1 MLYDQNL
8 MAIFYLAEKIRLK
21 RVNKAK
27 SSKGKEL
34 GLNLWI
40 FFFLGGELLFLGL
53 YHIHSSSGA
62 EPHQ

>member
-40 FFFLGGELLFLGL
+40 FFLGGGAALFR
-53 YHIHSSSGA
+53 A
-62 EPHQ
+62 VPHPQQLRS